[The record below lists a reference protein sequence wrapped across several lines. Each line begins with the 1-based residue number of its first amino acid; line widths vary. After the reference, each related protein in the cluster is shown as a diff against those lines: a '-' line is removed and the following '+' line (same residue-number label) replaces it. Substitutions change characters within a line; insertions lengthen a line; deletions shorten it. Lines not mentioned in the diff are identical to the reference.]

1 MKISGKTLFGIGA
14 GIVLAGAAV
23 LTAINYREIRDE
35 EAQDKR
41 DAERKNAERQPD
53 EPEVE
58 AAAPRST
65 GEAIVEAMKRSAND
79 VVDTIKSDPVG
90 AVVAGGIGVL
100 TYVVYS
106 AGVNDGVDAG
116 QTNGVRKGYAYG
128 FAAGMLHDAD
138 ICATANPETYDQI
151 YENMQMYVKLHPDA
165 KTIDTESFMHREG
178 YMDNVKEIYN
188 SARLKA

>member
-14 GIVLAGAAV
+14 GIVLAGVAV
-23 LTAINYREIRDE
+23 LTAVNYKEIRDE
-35 EAQDKR
+35 EEEAKR

-53 EPEVE
+53 EPEVVAE
-58 AAAPRST
+58 EPRST
-65 GEAIVEAMKRSAND
+65 SEAIVEAVKRTGND
-79 VVDTIKSDPVG
+79 IVDGIKDDPLSTCLIAGVG
-90 AVVAGGIGVL
+90 ILAGVC
-100 TYVVYS
+100 YS
-106 AGVNDGVDAG
+106 AGVNDGVDVG
-116 QTNGVRKGYAYG
+116 QTSGVRKGYAYG

-178 YMDNVKEIYN
+178 YIDNVKEIYN
-188 SARLKA
+188 SARLKV

>member
-1 MKISGKTLFGIGA
+1 MRISGKTIIGIAA
-14 GIVLAGAAV
+14 GIAFTGVAV

-35 EAQDKR
+35 EEAAKK

-53 EPEVE
+53 EPEVVAE
-58 AAAPRST
+58 APKST
-65 GEAIVEAMKRSAND
+65 GEAIVEAVKRTGND
-79 VVDTIKSDPVG
+79 IVDSIKDDPLATCLFAGVG
-90 AVVAGGIGVL
+90 ILAGVC
-100 TYVVYS
+100 YS

-116 QTNGVRKGYAYG
+116 QTTGVRKGYAYG

-165 KTIDTESFMHREG
+165 KTIDAESFMHREG
-178 YMDNVKEIYN
+178 YIDNVKEIYN